1 MANHPPRKTIAFT
14 TEIAASQEIARAK
27 FVVAIA
33 EEAAKETAKSILK
46 TLDDHIHIPHSCRRP
61 SSKALTK
68 AEIADNKLLAVL
80 MQRIEE
86 DYLGQHQDDFP
97 F

>member
-1 MANHPPRKTIAFT
+1 MAKQPPRKTIAFT

-46 TLDDHIHIPHSCRRP
+46 TLEDHIHIPHTCRRP
-61 SSKALTK
+61 SRKPLTK
-68 AEIADNKLLAVL
+68 AEIANNELLAVL
-80 MQRIEE
+80 MQRIEQ
-86 DYLGQHQDDFP
+86 DHLGQHQDDFP